1 MRIRN
6 VKNKEEILNN
16 CSFLIENP
24 KEYKGKF
31 KELFANDNPIYLEI
45 GMGKG
50 QFIYENAKKYKDI
63 NFIGIERFDSIMAKA
78 ILKMEEVP
86 NLRLVKYDASLIE
99 EVFDHEIDKLYL
111 NFSDPWP
118 KNRHENRR
126 LTSKV
131 FLEKYQNIF
140 KDKQQIEVR
149 TDNRDF
155 FLYSVESLGDM
166 EYTLNDVS
174 FNYQSKD
181 LIMTEYESK
190 FRKKGAKIYHLFAEK
205 ILKVYIICYN
215 KLRVG
220 EI

>member
-6 VKNKEEILNN
+6 VKNKEEILDN
-16 CSFLIENP
+16 CSFLLNNP

-31 KELFANDNPIYLEI
+31 KELFNNDNPIYLEI

-50 QFIYENAKKYKDI
+50 QFIYQNAKKYKDI

-78 ILKMEEVP
+78 ILKMEKLD
-86 NLRLVKYDASLIE
+86 NLILIKYDANLIDNL
-99 EVFDHEIDKLYL
+99 FDHEIDKIYL

-126 LTSKV
+126 LTSKL
-131 FLEKYQNIF
+131 FLEKYKNIF
-140 KDKQQIEVR
+140 KDKERIEVR

-166 EYTLNDVS
+166 GYLLNDVS
-174 FNYQSKD
+174 FNYQSPD

-190 FRKKGAKIYHLFAEK
+190 FRGKGANIYHFFAEK
-205 ILKVYIICYN
+205 WFKKSILFVII
-215 KLRVG
+215 G
-220 EI
+220 

>member
-6 VKNKEEILNN
+6 VKNKEEILDN
-16 CSFLIENP
+16 CSFLLNNP

-31 KELFANDNPIYLEI
+31 KELFNNDNPIYLEI

-50 QFIYENAKKYKDI
+50 QFIYQNAKKYKDI

-78 ILKMEEVP
+78 ILKMEKLD
-86 NLRLVKYDASLIE
+86 NLILIKYDANLIDDLFE
-99 EVFDHEIDKLYL
+99 HEIDKIYL

-126 LTSKV
+126 LTSKL
-131 FLEKYQNIF
+131 FLEKYKNIF
-140 KDKQQIEVR
+140 KDKERIEVR

-166 EYTLNDVS
+166 GYLLNDVS
-174 FNYQSKD
+174 FNYQSPD

-190 FRKKGAKIYHLFAEK
+190 FRGKGANIYHFFAEK
-205 ILKVYIICYN
+205 
-215 KLRVG
+215 
-220 EI
+220 

>member
-6 VKNKEEILNN
+6 VKNKEEILDN
-16 CSFLIENP
+16 CSFLLNNP

-31 KELFANDNPIYLEI
+31 KELFNNDNPIYLEI

-50 QFIYENAKKYKDI
+50 QFIYQNAKKYKDI

-78 ILKMEEVP
+78 ILKMEKLD
-86 NLRLVKYDASLIE
+86 NLILIKYDANLIDDL
-99 EVFDHEIDKLYL
+99 FDHEIDKIYL

-126 LTSKV
+126 LTSKL
-131 FLEKYQNIF
+131 FLEKYKNIF
-140 KDKQQIEVR
+140 KDKERIEVR

-166 EYTLNDVS
+166 GYLLNDVS
-174 FNYQSKD
+174 FNYQSPD

-190 FRKKGAKIYHLFAEK
+190 FRGKGANIYHLFAEK
-205 ILKVYIICYN
+205 WFKKSILFVII
-215 KLRVG
+215 R
-220 EI
+220 

>member
-6 VKNKEEILNN
+6 VKNKEEILDN
-16 CSFLIENP
+16 CSFLLNNP

-31 KELFANDNPIYLEI
+31 KELFNNDNLIYLEI

-50 QFIYENAKKYKDI
+50 QFIYQNAKKYKDI

-78 ILKMEEVP
+78 ILKMEKLD
-86 NLRLVKYDASLIE
+86 NLILIKYDANLIDNL
-99 EVFDHEIDKLYL
+99 FDHEIDKIYL

-126 LTSKV
+126 LTSKL
-131 FLEKYQNIF
+131 FLEKYKNIF
-140 KDKQQIEVR
+140 KDKERIEVR

-166 EYTLNDVS
+166 GYLLNDVS
-174 FNYQSKD
+174 FNYQSPD

-190 FRKKGAKIYHLFAEK
+190 FRGKGANIYHFFAEK
-205 ILKVYIICYN
+205 
-215 KLRVG
+215 
-220 EI
+220 

>member
-86 NLRLVKYDASLIE
+86 NLRLIKYDASLIE

-166 EYTLNDVS
+166 EYTLNDVA

-205 ILKVYIICYN
+205 
-215 KLRVG
+215 
-220 EI
+220 

>member
-6 VKNKEEILNN
+6 VKNKEEILDN
-16 CSFLIENP
+16 CSFLLNNP

-31 KELFANDNPIYLEI
+31 KELFNNDNPIYLEI

-50 QFIYENAKKYKDI
+50 QFIYQNAKKYKDI

-78 ILKMEEVP
+78 ILKMEKLD
-86 NLRLVKYDASLIE
+86 NLILIKYDANLIDDL
-99 EVFDHEIDKLYL
+99 FDHEIDKIYL

-126 LTSKV
+126 LTSKL
-131 FLEKYQNIF
+131 FLEKYKNIF
-140 KDKQQIEVR
+140 KDKERIEVR

-166 EYTLNDVS
+166 GYLLNDVS
-174 FNYQSKD
+174 FNYQSPD

-190 FRKKGAKIYHLFAEK
+190 FRGKGANIYHFFAEK
-205 ILKVYIICYN
+205 
-215 KLRVG
+215 
-220 EI
+220 

>member
-6 VKNKEEILNN
+6 VKNKEEILDN
-16 CSFLIENP
+16 CSFLLNNP

-31 KELFANDNPIYLEI
+31 KELFNNDNPIYLEI

-50 QFIYENAKKYKDI
+50 RFIYQNAKKYKDI

-78 ILKMEEVP
+78 ILKMEKLD
-86 NLRLVKYDASLIE
+86 NLILIKYDANLIDDL
-99 EVFDHEIDKLYL
+99 FDHEIDKIYL

-126 LTSKV
+126 LTSKL
-131 FLEKYQNIF
+131 FLEKYKNIF
-140 KDKQQIEVR
+140 KDKERIEVR

-166 EYTLNDVS
+166 GYLLNDVS
-174 FNYQSKD
+174 FNYQSPD

-190 FRKKGAKIYHLFAEK
+190 FRGKGANIYHFFAEK
-205 ILKVYIICYN
+205 WFKKSILFVII
-215 KLRVG
+215 G
-220 EI
+220 

>member
-6 VKNKEEILNN
+6 VKNKEEILDN
-16 CSFLIENP
+16 CSFLLSNP

-31 KELFANDNPIYLEI
+31 KELFNNDNPIYVEI

-50 QFIYENAKKYKDI
+50 QFIYQNAKKYKDI

-78 ILKMEEVP
+78 ILKMEKLD
-86 NLRLVKYDASLIE
+86 NLILIKYDANLIDDL
-99 EVFDHEIDKLYL
+99 FDHEIDKIYL

-126 LTSKV
+126 LTSKL
-131 FLEKYQNIF
+131 FLEKYKNIF
-140 KDKQQIEVR
+140 KDKERIEVR

-155 FLYSVESLGDM
+155 FLYTVESLGDM
-166 EYTLNDVS
+166 GYLLNDVS
-174 FNYQSKD
+174 FNYQAPD

-190 FRKKGAKIYHLFAEK
+190 FRGKGANIYHLFAEK
-205 ILKVYIICYN
+205 WFKKSILFVII
-215 KLRVG
+215 R
-220 EI
+220 

>member
-6 VKNKEEILNN
+6 VKNKEEILDN
-16 CSFLIENP
+16 CSFLLNNP

-31 KELFANDNPIYLEI
+31 KELFNNDNPIYLEI

-50 QFIYENAKKYKDI
+50 QFIYQNAKKYKDI

-78 ILKMEEVP
+78 ILKMEKLD
-86 NLRLVKYDASLIE
+86 NLILIKYDANLIDDL
-99 EVFDHEIDKLYL
+99 FDHEIDKIYL

-126 LTSKV
+126 LTSKL
-131 FLEKYQNIF
+131 FLEKYKNIF
-140 KDKQQIEVR
+140 KNKERIEVR

-166 EYTLNDVS
+166 GYLLNDVS
-174 FNYQSKD
+174 FNYQSPD

-190 FRKKGAKIYHLFAEK
+190 FRGKGANIYHFFAEK
-205 ILKVYIICYN
+205 WFKKSILFVII
-215 KLRVG
+215 G
-220 EI
+220 

>member
-6 VKNKEEILNN
+6 VKNKEEILDN
-16 CSFLIENP
+16 CSFLLNNP

-31 KELFANDNPIYLEI
+31 KELFNNDNPIYVEI

-50 QFIYENAKKYKDI
+50 QFIYQNAKKYKDI

-78 ILKMEEVP
+78 ILKMEKLD
-86 NLRLVKYDASLIE
+86 NLILIKYDANLIDDL
-99 EVFDHEIDKLYL
+99 FDQEIDKIYL

-126 LTSKV
+126 LTSKL
-131 FLEKYQNIF
+131 FLEKYKNIF
-140 KDKQQIEVR
+140 KDKERIEVR

-166 EYTLNDVS
+166 GYLLNDVS
-174 FNYQSKD
+174 FNYQSPD

-190 FRKKGAKIYHLFAEK
+190 FRGKGANIYHFFAEK
-205 ILKVYIICYN
+205 
-215 KLRVG
+215 
-220 EI
+220 

>member
-6 VKNKEEILNN
+6 VKNKEEILDN
-16 CSFLIENP
+16 CSFLLNNP

-31 KELFANDNPIYLEI
+31 KELFNNDNPIYLEI

-50 QFIYENAKKYKDI
+50 QFIYQNAKKYKDI

-78 ILKMEEVP
+78 ILKMEKLD
-86 NLRLVKYDASLIE
+86 NLILIKYDANLISDL
-99 EVFDHEIDKLYL
+99 FDHEIDKIYL

-126 LTSKV
+126 LTSKL
-131 FLEKYQNIF
+131 FLEKYKNIF
-140 KDKQQIEVR
+140 KDKERIEVR

-166 EYTLNDVS
+166 GYLLNDVS
-174 FNYQSKD
+174 FNYQSPD

-190 FRKKGAKIYHLFAEK
+190 FRGKGANIYHLFAEK
-205 ILKVYIICYN
+205 WFKKSILFVII
-215 KLRVG
+215 R
-220 EI
+220 

>member
-31 KELFANDNPIYLEI
+31 NELFGNDNPIYLEI

-86 NLRLVKYDASLIE
+86 NLRLIKYDASLIE

-126 LTSKV
+126 LTSKL
-131 FLEKYQNIF
+131 FLEKYKNIF
-140 KDKQQIEVR
+140 KDKERIEVR

-166 EYTLNDVS
+166 GYLLNDVS
-174 FNYQSKD
+174 FNYQAPD

-190 FRKKGAKIYHLFAEK
+190 FRGNGANIYHLFAEK
-205 ILKVYIICYN
+205 
-215 KLRVG
+215 
-220 EI
+220 

>member
-31 KELFANDNPIYLEI
+31 KELFGNDNPIYLEI

-86 NLRLVKYDASLIE
+86 NLRLIKYDASLIE

-149 TDNRDF
+149 TDNKDF
-155 FLYSVESLGDM
+155 FLYSVESLGDI

-205 ILKVYIICYN
+205 
-215 KLRVG
+215 
-220 EI
+220 

>member
-6 VKNKEEILNN
+6 VKNKEEILDN
-16 CSFLIENP
+16 CSFLLNNP

-31 KELFANDNPIYLEI
+31 KELFNNDNLIYLEI

-50 QFIYENAKKYKDI
+50 QFIYQNAKKYKDI

-78 ILKMEEVP
+78 ILKMEKLD
-86 NLRLVKYDASLIE
+86 NLILIKYDANLIDNL
-99 EVFDHEIDKLYL
+99 FDHEIDKIYL

-126 LTSKV
+126 LTSKL
-131 FLEKYQNIF
+131 FLEKYKNIF
-140 KDKQQIEVR
+140 KDKERIEVR

-166 EYTLNDVS
+166 GYLLNDVS
-174 FNYQSKD
+174 FNYQSPD

-190 FRKKGAKIYHLFAEK
+190 FRGKGANIYHFFAEK
-205 ILKVYIICYN
+205 WFKKSILFVII
-215 KLRVG
+215 G
-220 EI
+220 

>member
-6 VKNKEEILNN
+6 VKNKEEILDN
-16 CSFLIENP
+16 CSFLLNNP

-31 KELFANDNPIYLEI
+31 KELFNNDNPIYLEI

-50 QFIYENAKKYKDI
+50 QFIYQNAKKYKDI

-78 ILKMEEVP
+78 ILKMEKLD
-86 NLRLVKYDASLIE
+86 NLILIKYDANLIDDL
-99 EVFDHEIDKLYL
+99 FDHEINKIYL

-126 LTSKV
+126 LTSKL
-131 FLEKYQNIF
+131 FLEKYKNIF
-140 KDKQQIEVR
+140 KDKERIEVR

-166 EYTLNDVS
+166 GYLLNDVS
-174 FNYQSKD
+174 FNYQSPD

-190 FRKKGAKIYHLFAEK
+190 FRGKGANIYHFFAEK
-205 ILKVYIICYN
+205 WFKKSILFVII
-215 KLRVG
+215 G
-220 EI
+220 

>member
-1 MRIRN
+1 MRIIN
-6 VKNKEEILNN
+6 VKNKEEILDN
-16 CSFLIENP
+16 CSFLLNNP

-31 KELFANDNPIYLEI
+31 KELFNNDNPIYVEI

-50 QFIYENAKKYKDI
+50 QFIYQNAKKYKDI

-78 ILKMEEVP
+78 ILKMEKLD
-86 NLRLVKYDASLIE
+86 NLILIKYDANLIDDL
-99 EVFDHEIDKLYL
+99 FDHEIDKIYL

-126 LTSKV
+126 LTSKL
-131 FLEKYQNIF
+131 FLEKYKNIF
-140 KDKQQIEVR
+140 KDKERIEVR

-166 EYTLNDVS
+166 GYLLNDVS
-174 FNYQSKD
+174 FNYQSPD

-190 FRKKGAKIYHLFAEK
+190 FRGKGANIYHFFAEK
-205 ILKVYIICYN
+205 
-215 KLRVG
+215 
-220 EI
+220 

>member
-86 NLRLVKYDASLIE
+86 NLRLIKYDASLIE

-190 FRKKGAKIYHLFAEK
+190 FRKKGAKIYHFFAEK
-205 ILKVYIICYN
+205 
-215 KLRVG
+215 
-220 EI
+220 

>member
-6 VKNKEEILNN
+6 VKNKEEILDN
-16 CSFLIENP
+16 CSFLLNNP

-31 KELFANDNPIYLEI
+31 KELFNNDNPIYVEI

-50 QFIYENAKKYKDI
+50 QFIYQNAKKYKDI

-78 ILKMEEVP
+78 ILKMEKLD
-86 NLRLVKYDASLIE
+86 NLILIKYDANLIDDL
-99 EVFDHEIDKLYL
+99 FDHEIDKIYL

-126 LTSKV
+126 LTSKL
-131 FLEKYQNIF
+131 FLEKYKNIF
-140 KDKQQIEVR
+140 KDKERIEVR

-166 EYTLNDVS
+166 GYLLNDVS
-174 FNYQSKD
+174 FNYQAPD

-190 FRKKGAKIYHLFAEK
+190 FRGKGANIYHLFAEK
-205 ILKVYIICYN
+205 WFKKSILFVII
-215 KLRVG
+215 R
-220 EI
+220 

>member
-6 VKNKEEILNN
+6 VKNKEEILDN
-16 CSFLIENP
+16 CSFLLNNP

-31 KELFANDNPIYLEI
+31 KELFNNDNPIYLEI

-50 QFIYENAKKYKDI
+50 QFIYQNAKKYKDI

-78 ILKMEEVP
+78 ILKMEKLD
-86 NLRLVKYDASLIE
+86 NLILIKYDANLINDL
-99 EVFDHEIDKLYL
+99 FDHEIDKIYL

-126 LTSKV
+126 LTSKL
-131 FLEKYQNIF
+131 FLEKYKNIF
-140 KDKQQIEVR
+140 KDKERIEVR

-166 EYTLNDVS
+166 GYLLNDVS
-174 FNYQSKD
+174 FNYQSPD

-190 FRKKGAKIYHLFAEK
+190 FRGKGANIYHFFAEK
-205 ILKVYIICYN
+205 
-215 KLRVG
+215 
-220 EI
+220 

>member
-6 VKNKEEILNN
+6 VKNKEEILDN
-16 CSFLIENP
+16 CSFLLSNP

-31 KELFANDNPIYLEI
+31 KELFNNDNPIYLEI

-50 QFIYENAKKYKDI
+50 QFIYQNAKKYKDI

-78 ILKMEEVP
+78 ILKMEKLD
-86 NLRLVKYDASLIE
+86 NLILIKYDANLIDDL
-99 EVFDHEIDKLYL
+99 FDHEIDKIYL

-126 LTSKV
+126 LTSKL
-131 FLEKYQNIF
+131 FLEKYKNIF
-140 KDKQQIEVR
+140 KDKERIEVR

-166 EYTLNDVS
+166 GYLLNDVS
-174 FNYQSKD
+174 FNYQSPD

-190 FRKKGAKIYHLFAEK
+190 FRGKGANIYHFFAEK
-205 ILKVYIICYN
+205 WFKKSILFVII
-215 KLRVG
+215 G
-220 EI
+220 

>member
-6 VKNKEEILNN
+6 VKNKEEIFDN
-16 CSFLIENP
+16 CSFLLNNP

-31 KELFANDNPIYLEI
+31 KELFNNDNPIYLEI

-50 QFIYENAKKYKDI
+50 QFIYQNAKKYKDI

-78 ILKMEEVP
+78 ILKMEKLD
-86 NLRLVKYDASLIE
+86 NLILIKYDANLIDDL
-99 EVFDHEIDKLYL
+99 FDHEIDKIYL

-126 LTSKV
+126 LTSKL
-131 FLEKYQNIF
+131 FLEKYKNIF
-140 KDKQQIEVR
+140 KDKERIEVR

-166 EYTLNDVS
+166 GYLLNDVS
-174 FNYQSKD
+174 FNYQSPD

-190 FRKKGAKIYHLFAEK
+190 FRGKGANIYHFFAEK
-205 ILKVYIICYN
+205 
-215 KLRVG
+215 
-220 EI
+220 

>member
-6 VKNKEEILNN
+6 VKNKEEILDN
-16 CSFLIENP
+16 CSFLLNNP

-31 KELFANDNPIYLEI
+31 KELFNNDNPIYVEI

-50 QFIYENAKKYKDI
+50 QFIYQNAKKYKDI

-78 ILKMEEVP
+78 ILKMEKLD
-86 NLRLVKYDASLIE
+86 NLILIKYDANLISDL
-99 EVFDHEIDKLYL
+99 FDHEIDKIYL

-126 LTSKV
+126 LTSKL
-131 FLEKYQNIF
+131 FIEKYKNIF
-140 KDKQQIEVR
+140 KDKERIEVR

-166 EYTLNDVS
+166 GYLLNDVS
-174 FNYQSKD
+174 FNYQSPD

-190 FRKKGAKIYHLFAEK
+190 FRGKGANIYHLFAEK
-205 ILKVYIICYN
+205 WFKKSILFVII
-215 KLRVG
+215 R
-220 EI
+220 

>member
-6 VKNKEEILNN
+6 VKNKEEILDN
-16 CSFLIENP
+16 CSFLLNNP

-31 KELFANDNPIYLEI
+31 KELFNNDNPIYVEI

-50 QFIYENAKKYKDI
+50 QFIYQNAKKYKDI

-78 ILKMEEVP
+78 ILKMEKLD
-86 NLRLVKYDASLIE
+86 NLILIKYDANLIDDL
-99 EVFDHEIDKLYL
+99 FDHEIDKIYL

-126 LTSKV
+126 LTSKL
-131 FLEKYQNIF
+131 FLEKYKNIF
-140 KDKQQIEVR
+140 KDKERIEVR

-166 EYTLNDVS
+166 GYLLNDVS
-174 FNYQSKD
+174 FNYQAPD

-190 FRKKGAKIYHLFAEK
+190 FRGKGANIYHLFAEK
-205 ILKVYIICYN
+205 
-215 KLRVG
+215 
-220 EI
+220 

>member
-86 NLRLVKYDASLIE
+86 NLRLIKYDASLIE

-205 ILKVYIICYN
+205 
-215 KLRVG
+215 
-220 EI
+220 

>member
-6 VKNKEEILNN
+6 VKNKEEILDN
-16 CSFLIENP
+16 CSFLLNNP
-24 KEYKGKF
+24 EEYKGEF
-31 KELFANDNPIYLEI
+31 KELFNNDNPIYLEI

-50 QFIYENAKKYKDI
+50 QFIYQNAKKYKDI

-78 ILKMEEVP
+78 ILKMEKLD
-86 NLRLVKYDASLIE
+86 NLILIKYDANLIDDL
-99 EVFDHEIDKLYL
+99 FDHEIDKIYL

-126 LTSKV
+126 LTSKL
-131 FLEKYQNIF
+131 FLEKYRNIF
-140 KDKQQIEVR
+140 KDKERIEVR

-166 EYTLNDVS
+166 GYLLNDVS
-174 FNYQSKD
+174 FNYQSPD

-190 FRKKGAKIYHLFAEK
+190 FRGKGANIYHLFAEK
-205 ILKVYIICYN
+205 WFKKSILFVII
-215 KLRVG
+215 R
-220 EI
+220 

>member
-6 VKNKEEILNN
+6 VKNKEEILDN
-16 CSFLIENP
+16 CTFLLNNP

-31 KELFANDNPIYLEI
+31 KKLFNNENPIYLEI

-50 QFIYENAKKYKDI
+50 QFIYQNAKKYKDI

-78 ILKMEEVP
+78 ILKMEKLD
-86 NLRLVKYDASLIE
+86 NLILIKYDANLIDDL
-99 EVFDHEIDKLYL
+99 FDHEIDKIYL

-126 LTSKV
+126 LTSKL
-131 FLEKYQNIF
+131 FLEKYKNIF
-140 KDKQQIEVR
+140 KDKERIEVR

-166 EYTLNDVS
+166 GYLLNDVS
-174 FNYQSKD
+174 FNYQSPD

-190 FRKKGAKIYHLFAEK
+190 FRGKGANIYHFFAEK
-205 ILKVYIICYN
+205 
-215 KLRVG
+215 
-220 EI
+220 

>member
-6 VKNKEEILNN
+6 VKNKEEILDN
-16 CSFLIENP
+16 CSFLLNNP

-31 KELFANDNPIYLEI
+31 KELFNNDNPIYLEI

-50 QFIYENAKKYKDI
+50 QFIYQNAKKYKDI

-78 ILKMEEVP
+78 ILKMEKLD
-86 NLRLVKYDASLIE
+86 NLILIKYDANLIDDL
-99 EVFDHEIDKLYL
+99 FDHEIDKIYL

-126 LTSKV
+126 LTSKL
-131 FLEKYQNIF
+131 FLEKYKNIF
-140 KDKQQIEVR
+140 KDKERIEVR

-166 EYTLNDVS
+166 GYLLNDVS
-174 FNYQSKD
+174 FNYQSPD

-190 FRKKGAKIYHLFAEK
+190 FRGKGANIYHLFAEK
-205 ILKVYIICYN
+205 WFKKLILFVII
-215 KLRVG
+215 G
-220 EI
+220 

>member
-86 NLRLVKYDASLIE
+86 NLRLIKYDASLIE

-155 FLYSVESLGDM
+155 FLYSVESLGDL

-205 ILKVYIICYN
+205 
-215 KLRVG
+215 
-220 EI
+220 

>member
-31 KELFANDNPIYLEI
+31 NELFSNDNPIYLEI

-86 NLRLVKYDASLIE
+86 NLRLIKYDASLIE
-99 EVFDHEIDKLYL
+99 EVFNHEIDKLYL

-126 LTSKV
+126 LTSRV

-174 FNYQSKD
+174 FNYQAKD

-205 ILKVYIICYN
+205 
-215 KLRVG
+215 
-220 EI
+220 

>member
-6 VKNKEEILNN
+6 VKNKEEILDN
-16 CSFLIENP
+16 CSFLLNNP

-31 KELFANDNPIYLEI
+31 KELFNNDNPIYLEI

-50 QFIYENAKKYKDI
+50 QFIYQNAKKYKDI

-78 ILKMEEVP
+78 ILKMEKLD
-86 NLRLVKYDASLIE
+86 NLILIKYDANLIDDL
-99 EVFDHEIDKLYL
+99 FDHEIDKIYL

-126 LTSKV
+126 LTSKL
-131 FLEKYQNIF
+131 FLEKYKNIF
-140 KDKQQIEVR
+140 KDKERIEVR

-166 EYTLNDVS
+166 GYLLNDVS
-174 FNYQSKD
+174 FNYQSPD

-190 FRKKGAKIYHLFAEK
+190 FRRKGANIYHFFAEK
-205 ILKVYIICYN
+205 
-215 KLRVG
+215 
-220 EI
+220 

>member
-6 VKNKEEILNN
+6 VKNKEEILDN
-16 CSFLIENP
+16 CSFLLNNP

-31 KELFANDNPIYLEI
+31 KELFNNDNPIYVEI

-50 QFIYENAKKYKDI
+50 QFIYQNAKKYKDI

-78 ILKMEEVP
+78 ILKMEKLD
-86 NLRLVKYDASLIE
+86 NLILIKYDANLIDDL
-99 EVFDHEIDKLYL
+99 FNQEIDKIYL

-126 LTSKV
+126 LTSKL
-131 FLEKYQNIF
+131 FLEKYKNIF
-140 KDKQQIEVR
+140 KDKERIEVR

-166 EYTLNDVS
+166 GYLLNDVS
-174 FNYQSKD
+174 FNYQAPD

-190 FRKKGAKIYHLFAEK
+190 FRGKGANIYHLFAEK
-205 ILKVYIICYN
+205 
-215 KLRVG
+215 
-220 EI
+220 

>member
-6 VKNKEEILNN
+6 VKNKEEILDN
-16 CSFLIENP
+16 CSFLLNNP

-31 KELFANDNPIYLEI
+31 KELFNNDNPIYVEI

-50 QFIYENAKKYKDI
+50 QFIYQNAKKYKDI

-78 ILKMEEVP
+78 ILKMEKLD
-86 NLRLVKYDASLIE
+86 NLILIKYDANLINDL
-99 EVFDHEIDKLYL
+99 FDHEIDKIYL

-126 LTSKV
+126 LTSKL
-131 FLEKYQNIF
+131 FLEKYKNIF
-140 KDKQQIEVR
+140 KDKERIEVR

-166 EYTLNDVS
+166 GYLLNDVS
-174 FNYQSKD
+174 FNYQSPD

-190 FRKKGAKIYHLFAEK
+190 FRGKGANIYHFFAEK
-205 ILKVYIICYN
+205 WFKKSILFVII
-215 KLRVG
+215 G
-220 EI
+220 

>member
-63 NFIGIERFDSIMAKA
+63 NFIVIERFDSIMAKA

-86 NLRLVKYDASLIE
+86 NLRLIKYDASLIE

-166 EYTLNDVS
+166 EYTLNDVA

-205 ILKVYIICYN
+205 
-215 KLRVG
+215 
-220 EI
+220 

>member
-6 VKNKEEILNN
+6 VKNKEEILDN
-16 CSFLIENP
+16 CSFLLSNP

-31 KELFANDNPIYLEI
+31 KELFNNDNPIYLEI

-50 QFIYENAKKYKDI
+50 QFIYQNAKKYKDI

-78 ILKMEEVP
+78 ILKMEKLD
-86 NLRLVKYDASLIE
+86 NLILIKYDANLIDNL
-99 EVFDHEIDKLYL
+99 FDHEIDKIYL

-126 LTSKV
+126 LTSKL
-131 FLEKYQNIF
+131 FLEKYKNIF
-140 KDKQQIEVR
+140 KDKERIEVR

-166 EYTLNDVS
+166 GYLLNDVS
-174 FNYQSKD
+174 FNYQSPD

-190 FRKKGAKIYHLFAEK
+190 FRGKGANIYHFFAEK
-205 ILKVYIICYN
+205 
-215 KLRVG
+215 
-220 EI
+220 

>member
-6 VKNKEEILNN
+6 VKNKEEILDN
-16 CSFLIENP
+16 CSFLLSNP

-31 KELFANDNPIYLEI
+31 KELFNNDNPIYVEI

-50 QFIYENAKKYKDI
+50 QFIYQNAKKYKDI

-78 ILKMEEVP
+78 ILKMEKLD
-86 NLRLVKYDASLIE
+86 NLILIKYDANLIDDL
-99 EVFDHEIDKLYL
+99 FDHEIDKIYL

-126 LTSKV
+126 LTSKL
-131 FLEKYQNIF
+131 FLEKYKNIF
-140 KDKQQIEVR
+140 RDKERIEVR

-166 EYTLNDVS
+166 GYLLNDVS
-174 FNYQSKD
+174 FNYQSPD

-190 FRKKGAKIYHLFAEK
+190 FRGKGANIYHFFAEK
-205 ILKVYIICYN
+205 
-215 KLRVG
+215 
-220 EI
+220 

>member
-6 VKNKEEILNN
+6 VKNKEEILDN
-16 CSFLIENP
+16 CSFLLNNP

-31 KELFANDNPIYLEI
+31 KELFNNDNPIYLEI

-50 QFIYENAKKYKDI
+50 QFIYQNAKKYKDI

-78 ILKMEEVP
+78 ILKMEKLD
-86 NLRLVKYDASLIE
+86 NLILIKYDANLISDL
-99 EVFDHEIDKLYL
+99 FDQEIDKIYL

-126 LTSKV
+126 LTSKL
-131 FLEKYQNIF
+131 FLEKYKNIF
-140 KDKQQIEVR
+140 KDKERIEVR

-166 EYTLNDVS
+166 GYLLNDVS
-174 FNYQSKD
+174 FNYQAPD

-190 FRKKGAKIYHLFAEK
+190 FRGKGANIYHLFAEK
-205 ILKVYIICYN
+205 WFKKLILFVII
-215 KLRVG
+215 G
-220 EI
+220 